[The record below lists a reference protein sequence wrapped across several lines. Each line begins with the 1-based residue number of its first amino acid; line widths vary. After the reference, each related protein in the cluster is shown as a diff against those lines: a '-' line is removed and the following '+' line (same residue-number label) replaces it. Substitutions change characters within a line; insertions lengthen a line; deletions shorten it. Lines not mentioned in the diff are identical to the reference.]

1 MERKMS
7 IAIENVLMD
16 QKFFDAIEQVEKY
29 LEENDVQKGMVI
41 QTLIFDKKVFATKQE
56 AMDWAS
62 SHGFH
67 ITKEIDETEDS
78 FRIRQYDPAQ
88 FIEGSFRTIE
98 IRNGIKAV
106 VGKLIDEA
114 TAGLYLS
121 LMNPEG
127 IKLSESLPSIIEICK
142 VVEGYHAKYGKV
154 VITKEML
161 NQMMINFD
169 EKVIGVDISIDYDH
183 ETREAAGWIRSV
195 FLNYE
200 QNKLMAE
207 EKWTPKGALALNDRE
222 FRYFS
227 PEFTL
232 NYIHPHT
239 GKEHGCTLTGG
250 ALVNRPFLKMDAIVE
265 LKNSN
270 GGLKMTETILLTEH
284 KEKVSVLEKEIENLK
299 LSEKKLSDEL
309 TQIKAEKEK
318 AERDAAFEKLFSE
331 NKINKAQLQA
341 LKDGKG
347 LLDVLSMYEKM
358 NTEPKGN
365 ETNTEQVTLSEEET
379 IVCKK
384 LGLKPEDY
392 SKYNLKK

>member
-1 MERKMS
+1 MS

-207 EKWTPKGALALNDRE
+207 VKWTPKGALALNDRE

-365 ETNTEQVTLSEEET
+365 ETNTEPVTLSEEEI